1 MTERDSQFVQ
11 STAKQPDLDWS
22 QVRETV
28 RMLHLAV
35 AQIKIAMRE
44 GDDSVDTLTHSF
56 TSMTGN
62 VNLIAQAAASLSGET
77 AEVANIGEKIEQN
90 CRQVSDQ
97 MHSAIIAFQFYD
109 KLSQR
114 LDHVNGSLAS
124 LAELV
129 EDQQRLYKPHEWKG
143 LQENIRSFYTMPEEV
158 EMFNA
163 VLNGADIKQ
172 AVHHCE
178 VQRRANKTED
188 DDIELF

>member
-1 MTERDSQFVQ
+1 MTERDTTYAQ

-35 AQIKIAMRE
+35 AQIEMAIRE
-44 GDDSVDTLTHSF
+44 GDESVDTLTHSF
-56 TSMTGN
+56 TSMIGN
-62 VNLIAQAAASLSGET
+62 VNVISEAAADLDSEMAEDTSIRET
-77 AEVANIGEKIEQN
+77 IERN
-90 CRQVSDQ
+90 CKQISDQ
-97 MHSAIIAFQFYD
+97 MHLAIIAFQFYD

-114 LDHVNGSLAS
+114 LDHVDDSLAS

-129 EDQQRLYKPHEWKG
+129 EDQQRLFNPSAWKE
-143 LQENIRSFYTMPEEV
+143 LQEKIRSHYTMPEEE

-172 AVHHCE
+172 AVQHCDT
-178 VQRRANKTED
+178 QRRDKTTED